1 MDFKSRKLTDRDIP
15 IFIFNI
21 DRKYSLKQLLKQI
34 LKNNLIIKKQQ
45 ELHARTVFNYKYF
58 KKRRMFRKV
67 ERRKKKKHTNFDKL
81 KKYVSTVRNNSSS
94 FSPKNCLVKNYF
106 SSKKKYK
113 KKIQK
118 LLSTRRE

>member
-1 MDFKSRKLTDRDIP
+1 MNFKSRKLTDRDIP

-81 KKYVSTVRNNSSS
+81 KKYVSTVHNKS
-94 FSPKNCLVKNYF
+94 FFP
-106 SSKKKYK
+106 
-113 KKIQK
+113 QK
-118 LLSTRRE
+118 LSR

>member
-1 MDFKSRKLTDRDIP
+1 MDFKSRKLTDRDIR

-21 DRKYSLKQLLKQI
+21 DRKYSLEQLLKQI

-67 ERRKKKKHTNFDKL
+67 ERRKKK
-81 KKYVSTVRNNSSS
+81 
-94 FSPKNCLVKNYF
+94 
-106 SSKKKYK
+106 
-113 KKIQK
+113 
-118 LLSTRRE
+118 